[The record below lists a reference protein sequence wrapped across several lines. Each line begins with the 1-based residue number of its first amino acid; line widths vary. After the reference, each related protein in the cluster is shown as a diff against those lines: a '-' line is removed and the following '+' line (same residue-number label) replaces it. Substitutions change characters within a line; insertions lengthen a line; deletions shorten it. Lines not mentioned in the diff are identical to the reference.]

1 MYLQNSSTVLKER
14 CIHVDSFLVS
24 SNDNP
29 RGFLLLLPFPSHTL
43 NHLSVENLTRLT
55 TLVAGVRGVT
65 VRGVVII
72 SLPERNTLTFR
83 HEVSRSFPDL
93 SFILVVVVV
102 VVVFVLCC
110 VRAN

>member
-1 MYLQNSSTVLKER
+1 MKQGLR
-14 CIHVDSFLVS
+14 CIHVLSLMTPPD
-24 SNDNP
+24 DNL
-29 RGFLLLLPFPSHTL
+29 RGFRLLLPFPSHTL

-102 VVVFVLCC
+102 GLVFVLCC
-110 VRAN
+110 IRAN

>member
-55 TLVAGVRGVT
+55 TLVAGGRGVT
-65 VRGVVII
+65 ARGVVII
-72 SLPERNTLTFR
+72 SLPERNALTFR
-83 HEVSRSFPDL
+83 YEVSRSFPDL
-93 SFILVVVVV
+93 SFILVIGDIIYS
-102 VVVFVLCC
+102 FVLCC
-110 VRAN
+110 IRAN